1 MHSPDNEHEHRL
13 DSGHPSP
20 LGRLLRLGRGEL
32 VPVLWSALYFFGL
45 LAGYYVLRP
54 VRDAMGIAA
63 GVGSLQWLFT
73 ATFLV
78 MLAAVPAF
86 GWAAARL
93 PRRRLLPTVYLF
105 FIANILI
112 FFLLFQMG
120 TARVWVARAFFVW
133 LSVFNLFVVSVFW
146 SFMADIFTPAQGRRL
161 FGLIAAGG
169 SAGAIAGPGVTAVLA
184 EALGPVNLLPVA
196 AGFLGVA
203 LVCIARLNAWA
214 AAGAD
219 ANARAV
225 GGGIWEGVKEVATS
239 RYLLGVCAFL
249 WLFTSLSTF
258 LYFQQAHIV
267 AAVLPDAAG
276 RTRLFAA
283 MDLAT
288 NGLTVIAQLLLTAR
302 IVAKIGVGRSLA
314 ALPALVAVGFGALAA
329 APVLPMLVVFQ
340 VLRRSGNFALTKPT
354 REMLFT
360 VVDRDAKYKAKN
372 FIDTVV
378 YRGGDALSGWFFAG
392 LAALG
397 LGVSAIAWAAVPIA
411 VIWLYTGLLLGRRYA
426 SMTKLTE
433 GDFSKVDQHDGNGGA
448 S

>member
-1 MHSPDNEHEHRL
+1 MHPPEDRPSHRPEP
-13 DSGHPSP
+13 GHSTAV
-20 LGRLLRLGRGEL
+20 GRLLRLEPDE
-32 VPVLWSALYFFGL
+32 VAPVLWSALYYFSL

-54 VRDAMGIAA
+54 VRDAMGIAG
-63 GVGSLQWLFT
+63 GVGNLQWLFT

-93 PRRRLLPTVYLF
+93 PRRRLLPAVYLF
-105 FIANILI
+105 FVANLLI
-112 FFLLFQMG
+112 FFLLFQAG
-120 TARVWVARAFFVW
+120 TGRAWVARAFFVW

-161 FGLIAAGG
+161 FGPIAAGG

-184 EALGPVNLLPVA
+184 EAVGPVNLLPVA

-219 ANARAV
+219 AQAV
-225 GGGIWEGVKEVATS
+225 GGGMWEGVREVAAS
-239 RYLLGVCAFL
+239 RYLLGICAFL

-267 AAVLPDAAG
+267 AAALPDAAG

-288 NGLTVIAQLLLTAR
+288 NGLTVIAQVLLTAR
-302 IVAKIGVGRSLA
+302 IVGWLGVGRALA
-314 ALPALVAVGFGALAA
+314 ALPAVVAVGFGALAA

-340 VLRRSGNFALTKPT
+340 VLRRAGNFALTKPA

-360 VVDRDAKYKAKN
+360 VVDRRAKYKAKN
-372 FIDTVV
+372 FVDTVV

-392 LAALG
+392 LTALG

-426 SMTKLTE
+426 SMTKLAE
-433 GDFSKVDQHDGNGGA
+433 VDSSTPDTRGGNGGA